1 MTQACARR
9 KTRVLVTGFGSF
21 PGVRDNPS
29 GRLID
34 WLEDDAR
41 WVRRA
46 DLSLFTQRLPVAW
59 NAMPALVA
67 RQAAEIDPDIVIHF
81 GVHSKARGFTIENCA
96 RNRTAVTVDA
106 LGCEWDQHQIVPQAP
121 HLLKA
126 PRSAKKLAT
135 HLAGRGL
142 PAVPSSDAGTYLCN
156 MLFFLSLEQRRR
168 TGRPAVVQFVH
179 IPPLAL
185 QSGRPSPNAIT
196 RETLRTGVSAI
207 IRYNL
212 ANFRSGH
219 FRQHWQGTE

>member
-1 MTQACARR
+1 MMHGCANR

-41 WVRRA
+41 WMRRT
-46 DLSLFTQRLPVAW
+46 DLLLFTQRLPVAW

-67 RQAAEIDPDIVIHF
+67 RQAVEIDPDIVIHF
-81 GVHSKARGFTIENCA
+81 GVHAKARGFTIEDCA
-96 RNRTAVTVDA
+96 RNQTAITVDA
-106 LGCEWDQHQIVPQAP
+106 MGCEWDQHQIVPQAP

-126 PRSAKKLAT
+126 PGPAKKLAT
-135 HLAGRGL
+135 HLANRGL
-142 PAVPSSDAGTYLCN
+142 PAVPSTDAGTYLCN
-156 MLFFLSLEQRRR
+156 MLFFLSLEQRHR

-179 IPPLAL
+179 IPPLAR
-185 QSGRPSPNAIT
+185 QSGRISPNAMT
-196 RETLRTGVSAI
+196 REILRNGVSAI

-212 ANFRSGH
+212 ANFRGGQ
-219 FRQHWQGTE
+219 FRQH